1 MIASIPTPEELLE
14 RIKSCREE
22 LKALTKLYQM
32 TRHAKLADTERS
44 VRRQRKAVT
53 K

>member
-1 MIASIPTPEELLE
+1 MIASIPSSEEILE

-32 TRHAKLADTERS
+32 TRHNRLADTERT
-44 VRRQRKAVT
+44 VRRERKAVAQ
-53 K
+53 